1 MSVVGDVKMVFRSI
15 LILLLASLLFG
26 SAWAQEQKAPAPVMA
41 LKSLE
46 HDFGRVKEGTP
57 LSYSF
62 EFKNEGNADL
72 VVESVAP
79 E

>member
-1 MSVVGDVKMVFRSI
+1 MIFRPF
-15 LILLLASLLFG
+15 LILLLASMLFA
-26 SAWAQEQKAPAPVMA
+26 SVWAQEQKAAAPVMA
-41 LKSLE
+41 LKSVE

-62 EFKNEGNADL
+62 EFRNEGNADL
-72 VVESVAP
+72 VIESVAP